1 MKQRENKWHF
11 HYWTKKKFGRENDW
25 KWIQPNLNPFFFNVR
40 IVFWF
45 FLCFASNS
53 DFDSNSVFDS
63 HTLDF
68 CIFGWCFEIDFFS
81 GYSRFSKQQL
91 QQGKRFPILVQW
103 LIGDTHCSLSFI
115 IWAWFIDL
123 ESHPFFSSWIF
134 LQFSIAK

>member
-1 MKQRENKWHF
+1 MTFSLLNQK
-11 HYWTKKKFGRENDW
+11 TKKNGRENDW
-25 KWIQPNLNPFFFNVR
+25 KWIQPNLNPFFRLFNVR

-45 FLCFASNS
+45 SMCASNS

-68 CIFGWCFEIDFFS
+68 CIFGWCFEIDFFLWFS
-81 GYSRFSKQQL
+81 GYSRFSKQEL
-91 QQGKRFPILVQW
+91 QQGKRISILVQW
-103 LIGDTHCSLSFI
+103 LIGDIHTLSFI
-115 IWAWFIDL
+115 IWAWFIDW